1 MYLAWRE
8 IWFARTRF
16 LMVGGVLALMSILI
30 VIISGLSAGLVNDGV
45 SSLKKMDAD
54 IVAFEEGTK
63 SDSAFTRSVVD
74 QSLVQRW
81 RELDGIEDAAPLGLS
96 IVNAKNSDGSP
107 VDLSLFGIVPG
118 SFIDPVPAEGKA
130 IPQLQGNANPT
141 ATKHEIVV
149 SSTLKDE
156 GVELGDELTLDRLGT
171 KLKVVGF
178 AEGQRT
184 FGHVDVAFLP
194 IDVWQE
200 IHAGARA
207 GEVVRDNAYQEASVI
222 VARGNVDL
230 DAVSQELGMDARTM
244 QTAFESSPG
253 YLAESMTMSL
263 IQWFLYAI
271 AALVTGAFFLV
282 WTIQRSGDIAVMR
295 AMGATKGFLLRDSLG
310 QAVIILVSSLLIGV
324 VIALAM
330 ASGLEK
336 TAMPFAIET
345 GPVSLGTL
353 LLFLFGMA
361 GAAVAVFQVTRTDP
375 LTALGENR

>member
-1 MYLAWRE
+1 
-8 IWFARTRF
+8 
-16 LMVGGVLALMSILI
+16 MVGGVLALMSILI

-81 RELDGIEDAAPLGLS
+81 RELDGIEDTAPLGLS

-178 AEGQRT
+178 TEGQRT

-222 VARGNVDL
+222 VPRGNVDL

-244 QTAFESSPG
+244 QTASESSPG
-253 YLAESMTMSL
+253 YLAESMTISL
-263 IQWFLYAI
+263 IQWFLY
-271 AALVTGAFFLV
+271 G
-282 WTIQRSGDIAVMR
+282 
-295 AMGATKGFLLRDSLG
+295 LRLW
-310 QAVIILVSSLLIGV
+310 
-324 VIALAM
+324 
-330 ASGLEK
+330 
-336 TAMPFAIET
+336 
-345 GPVSLGTL
+345 
-353 LLFLFGMA
+353 
-361 GAAVAVFQVTRTDP
+361 
-375 LTALGENR
+375 

>member
-1 MYLAWRE
+1 
-8 IWFARTRF
+8 
-16 LMVGGVLALMSILI
+16 MVGGVLALMSIHI

-178 AEGQRT
+178 TEGQRT